1 MAKVLEQ
8 KARKEY
14 ICSKCK
20 RTINIG
26 EKYKKIVAMY
36 RKPTI
41 VCCDCKIARSELT
54 NSEYYSW
61 LYDFQDNLSIETL
74 GDAEQA
80 LEEIQ
85 MQQEELQEK
94 FDNIPEQLQDA
105 DAGCILQERIE
116 GLEEACSELE
126 TLISELEDEDIEDDD
141 VMEKYNEI
149 VEVINSIC

>member
-1 MAKVLEQ
+1 M
-8 KARKEY
+8 
-14 ICSKCK
+14 
-20 RTINIG
+20 
-26 EKYKKIVAMY
+26 YK
-36 RKPTI
+36 KPTI

-54 NSEYYSW
+54 TSEYYSW
-61 LYDFQDNLSIETL
+61 LYDFQDNISIENMADT
-74 GDAEQA
+74 EQA

-85 MQQEELQEK
+85 VQMDELQER

-126 TLISELEDEDIEDDD
+126 TLISELENLLSEFEDEDIDEEDIDDED

>member
-36 RKPTI
+36 RKPTV

-54 NSEYYSW
+54 TSEYYSW
-61 LYDFQDNLSIETL
+61 LYDFQDNINIETL
-74 GDAEQA
+74 EDAQEA
-80 LEEIQ
+80 LEEIEAQ
-85 MQQEELQEK
+85 KEELEEK
-94 FDNIPEQLQDA
+94 YDNIPEQLQDA

-116 GLEEACSELE
+116 GLEDAYNELE
-126 TLISELEDEDIEDDD
+126 NLICELDDAEND
-141 VMEKYNEI
+141 DATEIYNEI
-149 VEVINSIC
+149 IEVINSIC